1 MPALPLAMGDI
12 RLSSYTFRC
21 IPLRNLCRTDYRVP
35 RYTDVRIRDLC
46 TEALA
51 AKTPDDFERTITELR
66 AALEEHIHL
75 AKDSLEAQISNFPL
89 LGGVAQKSSWRK

>member
-21 IPLRNLCRTDYRVP
+21 IPLRNLSRTHYRVP
-35 RYTDVRIRDLC
+35 RYTEVRIRDLC